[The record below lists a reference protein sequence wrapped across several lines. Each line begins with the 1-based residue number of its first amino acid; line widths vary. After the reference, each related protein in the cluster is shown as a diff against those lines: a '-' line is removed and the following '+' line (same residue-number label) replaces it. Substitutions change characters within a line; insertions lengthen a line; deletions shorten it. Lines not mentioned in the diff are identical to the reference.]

1 MRRIELKT
9 LTMTVTDPEGK
20 PATFPFNYRDSLLSA
35 IESMPENGFT
45 LSDME
50 KRLRIRKK
58 LIEASDSVLLDNEDY
73 NALLGCVEKQRFRVM
88 ADAIVEYVLAVRS
101 AKTE

>member
-20 PATFPFNYRDSLLSA
+20 DVKIPFSYRDSLLSA
-35 IESMPENGFT
+35 IETMPENGFT

-58 LIEASDSVLLDNEDY
+58 LIEGSGDVLLDNDDY

-88 ADAIVEYVLAVRS
+88 SDAIVDYVHAVRS